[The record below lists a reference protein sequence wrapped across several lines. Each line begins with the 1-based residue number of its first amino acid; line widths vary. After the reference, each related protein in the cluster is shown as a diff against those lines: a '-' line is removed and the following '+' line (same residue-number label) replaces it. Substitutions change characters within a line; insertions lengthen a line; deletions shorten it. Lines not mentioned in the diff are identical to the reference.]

1 MDNDISDSNQTLGNG
16 IQDQVPPSTEQAFAQ
31 PSNQNVAG
39 VSENSIQSLMT
50 FKQFTLAQSD
60 NLSPNELIEMYDS
73 YKTKYVQRNKS
84 DFIDSNKSSPF
95 LLEKFHPIWIRKIIE
110 VRRNLVVKRA
120 DLFIN
125 KLVNGKFSSI
135 NRVVSFDS
143 SYEYQSNPSERDE
156 ISNFDNITVLR
167 EPYFE
172 VNMNSH
178 VLLLTEVPT
187 YISCLDILDYF
198 TNQFPLPDGTFGACR
213 GFLDLSLSTPKF
225 NRGILNRQ
233 CYVLFD
239 NNENRNNAFEGIKGK
254 IIKSSF
260 STQKIS
266 HSYLQLDYHERVHDY
281 QNIVGQHGQK
291 YYIYVVQAKLFNDNV
306 PTRFGTLPKIFS
318 TNEQLCSD
326 KKNMLRIIEK
336 IEKDQNIEFRI
347 DKIIED
353 MFEKNKMEVKK
364 IVDILAVYLRF
375 VHGIDYYTF
384 TVARLFQNK
393 IENHHNYTE
402 NGNNS
407 DFSDTISPANVTD
420 SSPVQLKREL
430 FNSHRSLL
438 LLSRGYIETMMRN
451 RFKGGWLRN
460 EALTSEIQTYD
471 SLIENQQ
478 SKSALTQL
486 NRNIEGLLKLPSV
499 FELIPESV
507 SDNDEVLLFNWK
519 RYCEQH
525 AIRKKPD
532 RWQCAKCLKQF
543 KGEEFVSKHLNK
555 KHKDFLDVVKDEL
568 IFERII
574 KPLSGKFSYLI
585 HPNLDDSGSN
595 HMKRGNHQSNMTGPI
610 RSKYNKYQ
618 RPIPYERNNYF
629 KDWDTPKT
637 SSAFQNRCS
646 NQFDIRTTIKYDDL

>member
-1 MDNDISDSNQTLGNG
+1 MDSNRRDLNPLFGSCFQNQ
-16 IQDQVPPSTEQAFAQ
+16 IPPSAEQTFAQ
-31 PSNQNVAG
+31 PLNQNI
-39 VSENSIQSLMT
+39 VSLNEDSVPNLMT

-95 LLEKFHPIWIRKIIE
+95 LLEKFHPIWIKKIVE
-110 VRRNLVVKRA
+110 ERRNLVVKRV

-125 KLVNGKFSSI
+125 KLVNGKFCSI

-143 SYEYQSNPSERDE
+143 NYEYQTNTSERE
-156 ISNFDNITVLR
+156 ELSNFDHVTVLG

-178 VLLLTEVPT
+178 VLLLTEVPI
-187 YISCLDILDYF
+187 YISYLDILDYF
-198 TNQFPLPDGTFGACR
+198 TNQFPLSDGTFGACR

-239 NNENRNNAFEGIKGK
+239 NKENRNNAFEGIKGK

-260 STQKIS
+260 TTQKIS
-266 HSYLQLDYHERVHDY
+266 QSYLELGHHEEVQDC
-281 QNIVGQHGQK
+281 QNSVGQNGLK

-326 KKNMLRIIEK
+326 KKNMMKIIEK
-336 IEKDQNIEFRI
+336 IERDQNIESKI
-347 DKIIED
+347 NKIIEN
-353 MFEKNKMEVKK
+353 MFEKNAIDIKK

-384 TVARLFQNK
+384 TVAKLFQSQV
-393 IENHHNYTE
+393 ENHPNYTE

-407 DFSDTISPANVTD
+407 DFSDTISSTHGTD
-420 SSPVQLKREL
+420 SAFIQLKPEL

-438 LLSRGYIETMMRN
+438 FLSRGYIETIMRN

-460 EALTSEIQTYD
+460 EALMSEIQTYD
-471 SLIENQQ
+471 NLIENQQ

-486 NRNIEGLLKLPSV
+486 NRNIEGFLNLPSL
-499 FELIPESV
+499 FELIPELV

-525 AIRKKPD
+525 TIRKKPD
-532 RWQCAKCLKQF
+532 RWQCGRCLKQF
-543 KGEEFVSKHLNK
+543 KGEEFVNKHLNK
-555 KHKDFLDVVKDEL
+555 KHTDFLEVIKDEL
-568 IFERII
+568 TFERVI
-574 KPLSGKFSYLI
+574 KPLSDKFSYLI
-585 HPNLDDSGSN
+585 HPSLDDSTSN
-595 HMKRGNHQSNMTGPI
+595 YLKRGHYQFATTGPT

-618 RPIPYERNNYF
+618 RPIPYDRNYF
-629 KDWDTPKT
+629 KDWDTPKPNST
-637 SSAFQNRCS
+637 LQNRHN
-646 NQFDIRTTIKYDDL
+646 NQFDIRKTIKYDDL